1 MCVVLSPQEFNQ
13 IWDCIVFKKYIIT
26 LIERLKCDDDF
37 VDWLIDWLVFNPN
50 FSSISAILWCDNFV
64 TFVLF
69 DLPIEAKYVGNTLFS
84 NFDSYL

>member
-1 MCVVLSPQEFNQ
+1 MCVVSPQEFYQ
-13 IWDCIVFKKYIIT
+13 ISDCIVFKKYIIT

-37 VDWLIDWLVFNPN
+37 IDWLIDWLVFNPN
-50 FSSISAILWCDNFV
+50 FSSISAILWSDNFV